1 MRPITILL
9 AVLAVIS
16 SLRAEV
22 PHAAPDFVWT
32 DSTGAPK
39 KAANFRGRPLVVLIA
54 PSPDQRAFRSQ
65 VGQLQ
70 KIYDQLAAQQLVCV
84 AVFSQSPGVIR
95 SNIPFVT
102 VPDGA
107 ATAAAFDAAKGFAI
121 AVIGEDGNLDSIGS
135 SVLPGQ
141 RVLDIINN
149 SYARQKALRRN

>member
-1 MRPITILL
+1 MKPITFLL
-9 AVLAVIS
+9 AVVSILS
-16 SLRAEV
+16 TLHAEV
-22 PHAAPDFVWT
+22 PHAAPEFVWT

-39 KAANFRGRPLVVLIA
+39 KASNFRGRPLVVLIA
-54 PSPDQRAFRSQ
+54 SSPDQRAFRSQ

-70 KIYDQLAAQQLVCV
+70 KLYNLLAAQQLVCV
-84 AVFSQSPGVIR
+84 AVFSEAPGVIR

-107 ATAAAFDAAKGFAI
+107 ATAAAFDAPKGFAI

>member
-1 MRPITILL
+1 MRFITFFL
-9 AVLAVIS
+9 AVMAILS

-39 KAANFRGRPLVVLIA
+39 KAANFRGRPLVVVIA
-54 PSPDQRAFRSQ
+54 HSPEQRAFRSQ

-70 KIYDQLAAQQLVCV
+70 KIYDRLAAQQLVCV
-84 AVFSQSPGVIR
+84 AVFSEDPGVIR

-107 ATAAAFDAAKGFAI
+107 ATAAAFDASQGFAI
-121 AVIGEDGNLDSIGS
+121 AVIGEDGNLDSIGTR
-135 SVLPGQ
+135 VLPGQ
-141 RVLDIINN
+141 RILDIINN
-149 SYARQKALRRN
+149 SFARQKALRRN